1 MPSTR
6 RRSRATRPQTAPTAR
21 PRSTRRP
28 RRTRTHEPNQR
39 TSSRSRSQKGGDASP
54 CAHDTNYAPYNYDSF
69 YRWRG
74 NSGDSV
80 PVTGATVPMNAGQR
94 FYNWFNGKSTL
105 FTPTAFDSTSQHK
118 VQYQSQNAQMPAQ
131 AFPSLSE
138 VQAQRPGM
146 NGKLQ
151 SYSPF
156 KTISDDIGMRVSQL
170 TPMARAGGRK
180 RRRVV
185 RRRRRTRK

>member
-6 RRSRATRPQTAPTAR
+6 RRSRATRPQTAPTSRA
-21 PRSTRRP
+21 RSTRRP
-28 RRTRTHEPNQR
+28 RRT
-39 TSSRSRSQKGGDASP
+39 RSRSQKGGDASP

-69 YRWRG
+69 NRWRG

-80 PVTGATVPMNAGQR
+80 PVTGATVPMNPGQR

-146 NGKLQ
+146 NGKMQ

-180 RRRVV
+180 RRRGV

>member
-6 RRSRATRPQTAPTAR
+6 RRSRATRPQTAPTSRA
-21 PRSTRRP
+21 RSTRRP
-28 RRTRTHEPNQR
+28 RRT
-39 TSSRSRSQKGGDASP
+39 RSRSQKGGDASP

-69 YRWRG
+69 NRWRG

-80 PVTGATVPMNAGQR
+80 PVTGATVPMNPGQR

-151 SYSPF
+151 KYLPF
-156 KTISDDIGMRVSQL
+156 NTRSDDVALMVNRT

>member
-6 RRSRATRPQTAPTAR
+6 RRTRA
-21 PRSTRRP
+21 RSTRRP
-28 RRTRTHEPNQR
+28 RRTHTRKPNQR
-39 TSSRSRSQKGGDASP
+39 TSTRSQKGGDASP

-146 NGKLQ
+146 NGKMQ